1 MENESI
7 DLQEKKSIVG
17 KIISLI
23 FVLLIILALL
33 SALIKFDVANIGSK
47 YAYPLLKDIPLVNL
61 ILPTKAEET
70 ISSDQSQMGNDYAFE
85 NVDEAVERLKV
96 TETLLKDKE
105 IEIEKLLEQVK
116 LLQDEN
122 VRLKVFEEN
131 QVKFDERKKEFDEL
145 VVLGEGVPDIKQ
157 FRAFYEE
164 IKPENAAN
172 IYEQVIK
179 IDKYNQDILNIASS
193 YQQMKPANAALI
205 LSKMT
210 TSSSKMKMVVQI
222 LNNIDTEQRG
232 AILSAMDTKV
242 AAKITEYMFPTNK

>member
-7 DLQEKKSIVG
+7 DLQEKKSVIG
-17 KIISLI
+17 KLMVLI
-23 FVLLIILALL
+23 LVLLIIISIF

-47 YAYPLLKDIPLVNL
+47 YAYPLLKDIPVVNL

-70 ISSDQSQMGNDYAFE
+70 ISSEQSQIIEYAFE

-122 VRLKVFEEN
+122 ARLKVFEEN

-164 IKPENAAN
+164 IKPENAAD
-172 IYEQVIK
+172 IYEQVII
-179 IDKYNQDILNIASS
+179 IDKYNEEVLNIASS
-193 YQQMKPANAALI
+193 YQQMKPSNAALI

-242 AAKITEYMFPTNK
+242 AARITEYMFPTN